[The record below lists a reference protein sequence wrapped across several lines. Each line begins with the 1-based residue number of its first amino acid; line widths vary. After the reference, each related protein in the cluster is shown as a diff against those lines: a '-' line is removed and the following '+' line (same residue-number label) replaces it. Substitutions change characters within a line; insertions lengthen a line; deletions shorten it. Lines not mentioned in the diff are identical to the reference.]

1 MIEEIKNIKKSKSDF
16 RKFGITI
23 GVFLMVVAG
32 FLFWKGRESYTILL
46 ISGLL
51 LSVLGLVM
59 PIILK
64 PVYWVWMVFAVILG
78 WIMTRV
84 ILSLLFYIVI
94 TPIGMFSRLF
104 GSKFLDLKW
113 DKSKDSYWNVRTSTQ
128 RSNEEYE
135 KQF

>member
-128 RSNEEYE
+128 RNNEEYE